1 MKIVGQDISCDTK
14 YPMLNFSVQVWSSCL
29 ISFLT
34 FFFPFIWPLNMLVDC
49 TIAAAWRSVDR
60 WEPLGLFILLLLLLA
75 FAIFPQFECDD
86 TEEEIPCDHHCC
98 KEWGVFPFFSVH
110 CQHNG
115 AKTHQPHNL
124 VDRKEGR
131 LPRPHPAAHKQDPQ
145 DYTKP
150 QTARCDA
157 HDTHSLILAESAVVM
172 IQLLR
177 TPYSTHDEEE
187 DGQEKCGAEEIDL
200 IKGWW
205 RHTTRFF
212 LAAPTLSIIKLP
224 SGSSISLLV
233 ESVELP
239 VFEDFFMTFLGKNL
253 LVTESM
259 MLTHSCS

>member
-60 WEPLGLFILLLLLLA
+60 WEPLGLFILLLLLA
-75 FAIFPQFECDD
+75 FALFPQFKCDD

-131 LPRPHPAAHKQDPQ
+131 LPRPHPAEHKQDPQ

-187 DGQEKCGAEEIDL
+187 DGQEKCGADEIDL

-239 VFEDFFMTFLGKNL
+239 VFENFFMTFLGKNL
-253 LVTESM
+253 LVTELK
-259 MLTHSCS
+259 LTND